1 MYKRLKELRKKNGF
15 TQEQVAL
22 FLKISRTG
30 YNQYE
35 IGKNDIPSEIL
46 IKLSNLYNTSIDYIL
61 EVTDITEPYEKN
73 EDKKQTKEKID
84 FMRENFRKNV
94 KYSIY
99 YENYFEKYT
108 SILKYSIIKKKIF
121 KNVINQ
127 VKNSTYIHKT
137 YKYYFS
143 TRSKSSLFLS
153 TFSILYNNCIFL
165 SILRNFDFAQ

>member
-61 EVTDITEPYEKN
+61 EVMKIKS
-73 EDKKQTKEKID
+73 KQ
-84 FMRENFRKNV
+84 
-94 KYSIY
+94 
-99 YENYFEKYT
+99 
-108 SILKYSIIKKKIF
+108 KKK
-121 KNVINQ
+121 
-127 VKNSTYIHKT
+127 
-137 YKYYFS
+137 
-143 TRSKSSLFLS
+143 
-153 TFSILYNNCIFL
+153 
-165 SILRNFDFAQ
+165 